1 MNKSEFI
8 SAVAKEAN
16 ITISEA
22 NRVFTSIENVIIDR
36 LNSREKISITGFG
49 TFDVVTR
56 ASRTGRN
63 PQTGEVISIPEREV
77 PHFKLGKKL
86 KDCLK

>member
-63 PQTGEVISIPEREV
+63 PQTGESISIPEREV
-77 PHFKLGKKL
+77 PHFKLGKKI

>member
-8 SAVAKEAN
+8 SAVAKEAT

-22 NRVFTSIENVIIDR
+22 NKVFNAIENVIMDR
-36 LNSREKISITGFG
+36 LNCREKISITGFG

-56 ASRTGRN
+56 ASKTGRN
-63 PQTGEVISIPEREV
+63 PQTGETISIPEREV